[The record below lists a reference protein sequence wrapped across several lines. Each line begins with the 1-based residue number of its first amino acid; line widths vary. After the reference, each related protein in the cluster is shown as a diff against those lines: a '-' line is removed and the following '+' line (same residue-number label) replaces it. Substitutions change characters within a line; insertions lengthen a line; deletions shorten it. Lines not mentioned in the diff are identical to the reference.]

1 MSQYFDNDNSVISK
15 ERTIELS
22 LYDKNIKFITDN
34 GVFSK
39 NKIDQ
44 GSIVLLKAI
53 LPLNLGE
60 KILDLGCGYGAI
72 GLSIASFKQEA
83 HVTCADINTRA
94 LTLCEKNAR
103 INNLDSRITCLTS
116 DIYENI
122 KGKYD
127 SIVINPP
134 IRAGKKV
141 IYDMFLGAKDYLI
154 DGGSLYIV
162 IRTKQGA
169 ESAKD
174 YIAKCFGNITL
185 LEISKGYRI
194 YKATKANN

>member
-1 MSQYFDNDNSVISK
+1 MSQYFDNDESVLSK

-22 LYDKNIKFITDN
+22 LYDKHIKFISDN

-39 NKIDQ
+39 NKIDG
-44 GSIVLLKAI
+44 GSFALLKVI

-60 KILDLGCGYGAI
+60 KILDLGCGYGTI
-72 GLSIASFKQEA
+72 GLSIAIYKETA

-94 LTLCEKNAR
+94 LALCEKNAR
-103 INNLDSRITCLTS
+103 MNKLDDRVTCLES
-116 DIYENI
+116 DIYQNI
-122 KGKYD
+122 EGKYD

-141 IYDMFLGAKDYLI
+141 IYSMFEGAKDYLI

-162 IRTKQGA
+162 IRTKHGA

-174 YIAKCFGNITL
+174 YIKSCFGNVTL

-194 YKATKANN
+194 YKATKSE